1 MLILDQPIR
10 SQISDLSEACG
21 RYWELRGIVQEHR
34 NEMQLELEHHLLQAA
49 MDGKSPKTV
58 VGSNPAAFAEA
69 WAREMHP
76 HALRGGVL
84 LLPGLVYA
92 LSVIST
98 TALVEPLF
106 AHTFSFTLTLYSAFV
121 LGGYGVAALLF
132 PLAGFLAVRLRTR
145 AGRRM
150 LLAGVFI
157 LGALVARLV
166 GVRVDWSTTLL
177 SWNWPLTFLF
187 VTLAVGLASLECW
200 RRASHERTSSGR
212 RGKLWRFLLTLAS
225 NIVLFDLFL
234 GVSSVVVFHVCALA
248 GSCGTLR

>member
-1 MLILDQPIR
+1 MLILDQPTR
-10 SQISDLSEACG
+10 SQICDLSEACG
-21 RYWELRGIVQEHR
+21 RYWELRGIATAPR

-49 MDGKSPKTV
+49 MDGKSPQTV
-58 VGSNPAAFAEA
+58 VGSNPAAFAEG

-76 HALRGGVL
+76 HVLRGGVL
-84 LLPGLVYA
+84 LLPGLAYA

-106 AHTFSFTLTLYSAFV
+106 AHISSFTLTLYSAFV

-132 PLAGFLAVRLRTR
+132 PLAGFLAVRLRSR
-145 AGRRM
+145 VERRM
-150 LLAGVFI
+150 LLAAVFV

-166 GVRVDWSTTLL
+166 GVRVNWGTALL

-200 RRASHERTSSGR
+200 RQASHERTSSGR
-212 RGKLWRFLLTLAS
+212 REKLWRFLLTLAS
-225 NIVLFDLFL
+225 DIILFDLFL
-234 GVSSVVVFHVCALA
+234 GVSSMFIFNMCTLA
-248 GSCGTLR
+248 CRTL